1 MREIYAELS
10 KKMLPPMDEGQINI
24 DLPYGVAMNRR
35 LGSRS
40 CYFVCDENLS
50 DKDQK
55 ELIKDVGDK
64 LDEIGINWQE
74 S

>member
-1 MREIYAELS
+1 MRAIYAELS
-10 KKMLPPMDEGQINI
+10 KKTLSLMDERKISI
-24 DLPYGVAMNRR
+24 DLPDGVVMNRR

-40 CYFVCDENLS
+40 CYFICDENLL

-55 ELIKDVGDK
+55 ELIKDVGGQ
-64 LDEIGINWQE
+64 LDDLGVNWQE